1 MSAVSDDEIIK
12 RKLLVEGESGNDD
25 RRLTLLLKNYLRWV
39 ASDDV
44 GDVGFETFQALIGS
58 VNQCENAMEQS
69 ALVLSMNQEQLNQ
82 YSELFKKISQFVF
95 IINLFALETDMEN
108 AKVRMDECKEELR
121 TAKIIRKNRREYDS
135 LAKIIAEHPER
146 DVTLEKC
153 QKLKSQLQRLQELDK
168 EYDRKIALRKKQFH
182 LFLFAL
188 NSLQKVIEEDESSSP
203 VATEDPVTNLPDDA
217 STEEGTRM
225 DTN

>member
-1 MSAVSDDEIIK
+1 MSVVSDDEIIK

-82 YSELFKKISQFVF
+82 YSELFKKIK
-95 IINLFALETDMEN
+95 TDMEN

-188 NSLQKVIEEDESSSP
+188 NGMQKLIEEDESLSP
-203 VATEDPVTNLPDDA
+203 VATEDPATNSPDDV

>member
-1 MSAVSDDEIIK
+1 MSVVSDDEIIK

-82 YSELFKKISQFVF
+82 YSELFKKIK
-95 IINLFALETDMEN
+95 TDMEN

-146 DVTLEKC
+146 DVTLDGFSIFS
-153 QKLKSQLQRLQELDK
+153 QKVSKVEESQLQRLQELDK

-188 NSLQKVIEEDESSSP
+188 NGLQKIIEEDESSSP
-203 VATEDPVTNLPDDA
+203 VVTDDPATNLSDDV
-217 STEEGTRM
+217 STEEGIRM

>member
-1 MSAVSDDEIIK
+1 MSVISDDEIIK

-44 GDVGFETFQALIGS
+44 GEVGYETFQALIGS

-69 ALVLSMNQEQLNQ
+69 ALVLAMNQEQLNQ
-82 YSELFKKISQFVF
+82 YSELFKKIK
-95 IINLFALETDMEN
+95 TDMEN
-108 AKVRMDECKEELR
+108 AKLRMEECKEELR
-121 TAKIIRKNRREYDS
+121 TAKIIRKNRREYDN

-153 QKLKSQLQRLQELDK
+153 QKLKCELQRIQELDK
-168 EYDRKIALRKKQFH
+168 ECDLKIALRKKQFH

-188 NSLQKVIEEDESSSP
+188 NGLQKLIEEDDESAASP
-203 VATEDPVTNLPDDA
+203 VVTEDHAANLPDDA
-217 STEEGTRM
+217 ATEENGTRM
-225 DTN
+225 DTS